1 MAVDGRGK
9 YTEEKE
15 GEVAVKK
22 LIIALVVVS
31 LLAIGAG
38 VLAFFQWKKAGELA
52 EQVQALTDVS
62 GQLEQVT
69 QASEQQKVSMATLL
83 EKERQ
88 FDAVKEALS
97 SGVLLQDLEAILK
110 SPQAQTPER
119 ILAQGAVRLLVLG
132 KDDPSVTE
140 SFDRALKMMD
150 IQNRMSAI
158 CAAQAGMVAAGREVE
173 MLSECQKRLAP
184 PPEPPPAP
192 APAANT
198 KGGSAPAQG
207 AKGAP
212 APAANT
218 KAAPAPAAG
227 VVREMRGPM
236 CK

>member
-1 MAVDGRGK
+1 M
-9 YTEEKE
+9 
-15 GEVAVKK
+15 KK
-22 LIIALVVVS
+22 LIIALVVMS

-38 VLAFFQWKKAGELA
+38 VFAFFQWKKAGELA

-69 QASEQQKVSMATLL
+69 QASEQQKASMASLL

-158 CAAQAGMVAAGREVE
+158 CAAQAGMVAAGREVD

-184 PPEPPPAP
+184 PPEPPAAP
-192 APAANT
+192 APSANA
-198 KGGSAPAQG
+198 KGGS
-207 AKGAP
+207 

-218 KAAPAPAAG
+218 KAAPTAGAPAAA
-227 VVREMRGPM
+227 GPRPPATAPTTGA
-236 CK
+236 K

>member
-1 MAVDGRGK
+1 
-9 YTEEKE
+9 
-15 GEVAVKK
+15 VKK
-22 LIIALVVVS
+22 LIIALVVVA

-38 VLAFFQWKKAGELA
+38 VFAFFQWKKAGELA

-69 QASEQQKVSMATLL
+69 QASEQQKVSMASLL

-184 PPEPPPAP
+184 PPEAPAAAA

-198 KGGSAPAQG
+198 KGGASPAG
-207 AKGAP
+207 NTKGAP

-218 KAAPAPAAG
+218 KAAPAPTGGAAPAAG
-227 VVREMRGPM
+227 PRPPASAPTTGA
-236 CK
+236 K

>member
-1 MAVDGRGK
+1 VDSRGK

-15 GEVAVKK
+15 GEVAVKT

-69 QASEQQKVSMATLL
+69 QASEQQKVSMASLL

-132 KDDPSVTE
+132 KDDPTVTE

-184 PPEPPPAP
+184 PPEPPPAT
-192 APAANT
+192 APVANT
-198 KGGSAPAQG
+198 KGGS
-207 AKGAP
+207 

-227 VVREMRGPM
+227 APAAAGPRPPATTPTTGA
-236 CK
+236 K